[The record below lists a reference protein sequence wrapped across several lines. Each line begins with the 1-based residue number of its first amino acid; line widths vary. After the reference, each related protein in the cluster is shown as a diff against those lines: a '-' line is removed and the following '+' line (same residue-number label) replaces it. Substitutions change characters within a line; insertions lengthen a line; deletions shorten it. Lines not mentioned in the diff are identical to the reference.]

1 MDDWEFRNDGMRFF
15 SMADKVTV
23 APFRL
28 SVSGNGQKSR
38 CAKYG
43 EDQAKKNGKESL

>member
-1 MDDWEFRNDGMRFF
+1 MMECDSFQWRKRI
-15 SMADKVTV
+15 TV